1 MKINDRKQE
10 GGAERNLSTSG
21 KVVKWE
27 NPYAK
32 KDFSRNVWKI
42 PKKFLAQLLIY

>member
-1 MKINDRKQE
+1 MKINNRKRE

-27 NPYAK
+27 NPYEK
-32 KDFSRNVWKI
+32 KDFSRNGRKF
-42 PKKFLAQLLIY
+42 PKNIKCNS